1 LEGFQA
7 ARKRFAVKKSVK
19 DWVNCKGDELIEA
32 KEVKR
37 SEARECHDCQKLGV
51 RQDVYGWVLESLNL
65 GFHNVIA
72 NRREDTERALL
83 CLYARK
89 HKNGKQVPHRRFAPV
104 RNDSLLL
111 G

>member
-19 DWVNCKGDELIEA
+19 DWVNCKGDELIAA

-51 RQDVYGWVLESLNL
+51 RQDVYGWVESLNL
-65 GFHNVIA
+65 GFRDVIA
-72 NRREDTERALL
+72 NRREDTVRALL
-83 CLYARK
+83 CLYAAETQEWK
-89 HKNGKQVPHRRFAPV
+89 AGSHRRFAPV